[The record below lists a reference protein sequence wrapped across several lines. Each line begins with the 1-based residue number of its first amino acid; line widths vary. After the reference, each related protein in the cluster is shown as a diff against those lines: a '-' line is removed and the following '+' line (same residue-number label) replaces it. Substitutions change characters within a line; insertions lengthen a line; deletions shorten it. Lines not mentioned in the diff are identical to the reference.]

1 MSATDRSGRQTIEF
15 PRPGIIP
22 KLILAAVAAT
32 LVNVLVALLC
42 SAWLHDMVLV
52 PAGVSLTGEF
62 VITTLLTMLSF
73 VPLTLLISWPF
84 ASHELRWVRFTLR
97 DDDAEKV
104 SFVARK
110 AALRGELED
119 VGPYIAIMT
128 QQLDGVLQQTESN
141 VLDVIENIDRASR
154 VSRNQVERIEE
165 SMHNGMKLSEVMQ
178 QQSTVNKDVVAI
190 LNLHVEN
197 QQNELGRHFDRIKNL
212 SDEVGLLSPLV
223 GVISE
228 IAKRTNLL
236 ALNAAIEAARAG
248 DDGRGFAVV
257 ADEVRKLS
265 GQTAE
270 AATSIALK
278 INAVTKRTESE
289 LTVATQAMTSHE
301 TSDDLNKIIAEISDI
316 ESCFTEGSKVLLDV
330 MTSVDEGNKEMVT
343 QLSEA
348 LGHLQFQ
355 DVMRQRIDQVKHA
368 LSELNEHFVG
378 LGSRMTDVEWN
389 GAVTTPLKE
398 RMDAHLDHYVM
409 DSQRNVHAAITGAET
424 RGSGR
429 PAIELF

>member
-1 MSATDRSGRQTIEF
+1 MSDTDRSAHQAIEF
-15 PRPGIIP
+15 PGPGFIP
-22 KLILAAVAAT
+22 KMILAAVVAT
-32 LVNVLVALLC
+32 VVNGLIAWV
-42 SAWLHDMVLV
+42 SSSWLHDIVLA
-52 PAGVSLTGEF
+52 PAGVSLKGEF

-84 ASHELRWVRFTLR
+84 VSDELRWVRLTLR
-97 DDDAEKV
+97 AGEAEKG
-104 SFVARK
+104 SFAARK
-110 AALRGELED
+110 VDLLGELED

-141 VLDVIENIDRASR
+141 VLVVIENIDLASR
-154 VSRNQVERIEE
+154 VSRNQVERIKE
-165 SMHNGMKLSEVMQ
+165 SMHNGMKLSEVMR
-178 QQSTVNKDVVAI
+178 QQSTVNKDVVSI
-190 LNLHVEN
+190 LNLHIEK
-197 QQNELGRHFDRIKNL
+197 QQNELSRHLDRIKNL

-223 GVISE
+223 GVISD
-228 IAKRTNLL
+228 IAKRTDLL

-248 DDGRGFAVV
+248 DYGRGFAVV

-265 GQTAE
+265 AQTTE

-278 INAVTKRTESE
+278 INAATKRTESE
-289 LTVATQAMTSHE
+289 LIVATQAITSYE
-301 TSDDLNKIIAEISDI
+301 TSSDLNKIIAEIGDI
-316 ESCFTEGSKVLLDV
+316 ESTFAEGSKVLLDV
-330 MTSVDEGNKEMVT
+330 MSSVDAGNKEMVT
-343 QLSEA
+343 RLSEA

-378 LGSRMTDVEWN
+378 LGSQMGEGGWD
-389 GAVTTPLKE
+389 GALATPLKE
-398 RMDAHLDHYVM
+398 RMDTHLDHYVM

>member
-1 MSATDRSGRQTIEF
+1 MSDAERSARQTTEF
-15 PRPGIIP
+15 PGPGFIP
-22 KLILAAVAAT
+22 KMILAALAAT
-32 LVNVLVALLC
+32 VVNGLIALVC
-42 SAWLHDMVLV
+42 SSWLHDAVLA
-52 PAGVSLTGEF
+52 PAGVSIQGEF
-62 VITTLLTMLSF
+62 LITTVLTMLSF

-84 ASHELRWVRFTLR
+84 LSQELRWVRFTLR
-97 DDDAEKV
+97 AGEAEKV
-104 SFVARK
+104 SFAARK
-110 AALRGELED
+110 VDLRGELED
-119 VGPYIAIMT
+119 VGPYIDIMT
-128 QQLDGVLQQTESN
+128 KQLDGVLQQTETN

-165 SMHNGMKLSEVMQ
+165 SMHNGMKLSEVMR
-178 QQSTVNKDVVAI
+178 QQSTVNKDVVAS

-197 QQNELGRHFDRIKNL
+197 QHNELSHHFDRIKNL

-223 GVISE
+223 GVISD

-265 GQTAE
+265 IQTAE
-270 AATSIALK
+270 AATSIAQK
-278 INAVTKRTESE
+278 INAATQRTESE
-289 LTVATQAMTSHE
+289 LAVATQANTSHE
-301 TSDDLNKIIAEISDI
+301 ASSDLNKLIAEISEI
-316 ESCFTEGSKVLLDV
+316 ESTFTEGSKVLLDV
-330 MTSVDEGNKEMVT
+330 MSSVDEGNKEMVT
-343 QLSEA
+343 RLSEA

-368 LSELNEHFVG
+368 LSELNNHFAV
-378 LGSRMTDVEWN
+378 LGRQMAGAEWN
-389 GAVTTPLKE
+389 GEMTTSLKA
-398 RMDAHLDHYVM
+398 RMDSHLDHYVM
-409 DSQRNVHAAITGAET
+409 DSQRNAHAAITGAET